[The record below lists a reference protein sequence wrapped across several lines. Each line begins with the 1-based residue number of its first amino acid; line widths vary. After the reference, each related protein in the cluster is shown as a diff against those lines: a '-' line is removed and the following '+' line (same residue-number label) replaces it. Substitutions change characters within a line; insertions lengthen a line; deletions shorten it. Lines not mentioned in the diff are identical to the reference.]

1 LTHLKLATKFD
12 SRNVVFSDVDGPD
25 GSKIK
30 ASVLFPSDPKRRLEV
45 LWNDDVGRTDLSL
58 VAINGKSQWS
68 APKGLKLGL
77 SIAALQKLNGK
88 PFKLGGFAADGS
100 TSVLGWEGGA
110 LSALP
115 GGCKVG
121 MKLVADSKAAPDARS
136 AVSGDKELLSNDPG
150 VLAVKPSVG
159 EILIG
164 Y

>member
-1 LTHLKLATKFD
+1 
-12 SRNVVFSDVDGPD
+12 
-25 GSKIK
+25 
-30 ASVLFPSDPKRRLEV
+30 
-45 LWNDDVGRTDLSL
+45 
-58 VAINGKSQWS
+58 
-68 APKGLKLGL
+68 
-77 SIAALQKLNGK
+77 
-88 PFKLGGFAADGS
+88 
-100 TSVLGWEGGA
+100 VLGWEGGA